1 MIVIDREGQ
10 VRLFNKSAERII
22 GYKNAIG
29 KYILEVIPIVSCFVL
44 YVRNK

>member
-22 GYKNAIG
+22 GYK
-29 KYILEVIPIVSCFVL
+29 KK
-44 YVRNK
+44 RR